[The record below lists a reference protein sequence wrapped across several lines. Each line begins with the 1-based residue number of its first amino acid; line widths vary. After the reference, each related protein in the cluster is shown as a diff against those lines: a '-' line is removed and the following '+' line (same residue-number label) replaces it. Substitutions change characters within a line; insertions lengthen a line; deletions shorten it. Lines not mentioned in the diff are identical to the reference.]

1 MDNFEKTLTSKYDE
15 LAKESRELR
24 KKIETL
30 AKKHDEMVPHV
41 NNEKKY
47 INIYRKGA
55 NEKQTIEQLM
65 ELQIANEARKAGIDW
80 DFTFEEYRKLKED
93 VETNRKRMDKLD
105 HTLHILQE
113 IWQKCKGKG
122 MYIPKY

>member
-1 MDNFEKTLTSKYDE
+1 MDEFEKTLTSKYDE

-24 KKIETL
+24 QKIKTL

-55 NEKQTIEQLM
+55 NEKQTVEQLM

-80 DFTFEEYRKLKED
+80 DFTFEEYRKLEED
-93 VETNRKRMDKLD
+93 FETNRKQMDELD
-105 HTLHILQE
+105 HTIHVLQE

>member
-30 AKKHDEMVPHV
+30 AKKYDEMVPHV

-80 DFTFEEYRKLKED
+80 NFTFEEYRKLKED
-93 VETNRKRMDKLD
+93 VENNRKRMDELD
-105 HTLHILQE
+105 HTIHVLQE
-113 IWQKCKGKG
+113 IWQKSTGNER
-122 MYIPKY
+122 YFPKY

>member
-15 LAKESRELR
+15 LAKEARELR
-24 KKIETL
+24 QKIETL
-30 AKKHDEMVPHV
+30 AKKYDEMVPHV

-55 NEKQTIEQLM
+55 NEKQTVEQLM

-93 VETNRKRMDKLD
+93 VETNRKRMDKLN